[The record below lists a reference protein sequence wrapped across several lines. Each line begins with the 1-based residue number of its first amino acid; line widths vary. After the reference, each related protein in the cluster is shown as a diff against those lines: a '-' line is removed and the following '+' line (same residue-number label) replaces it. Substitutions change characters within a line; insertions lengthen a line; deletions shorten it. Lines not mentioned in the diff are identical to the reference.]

1 MPPYDGR
8 GFGMRVW
15 IVVGVQ
21 AIAMLVCAV
30 AFGTWHDEEYTLA
43 TTARGPGYAFH
54 RAIDFE
60 LQPPLYF
67 VVLAALRTLTSSV
80 FFARVFSVACAL
92 VASLAMAAIA
102 RRIWPRQPAWPLV
115 ALVAFNPFTV
125 YAALEIRLYA
135 FALALS
141 VLAWLAFDDGFFSRT
156 STRARLAFVAIAVAS
171 LWTQYFLAFEF
182 VAFAVALAI
191 VRKWRAL
198 GAFIVVGVVVAAL
211 FLPLGV
217 FVHAQVGNQF
227 AVPDALLPSPAAVF
241 MHPLI
246 DFVLPLGYE
255 RFGGTVGYV
264 AVLASALVLVAAIVV
279 GRPRLDRRTSAII
292 AMALVV
298 EAIYVVLADVL
309 RYELVAPRHFIALFV
324 PEVVAAYALVA
335 AFASPYARAAG
346 ATMAVTI
353 ALATA
358 ATVGWTYHTGAKQG
372 DWPRVGALLSTLARP
387 GDVIAVTEA
396 DSLPAFERYY
406 HGSARVVPFPR
417 PLPPD
422 RYDVD
427 AMYVHGVADGESAL
441 ARLPHDDRVWL
452 VIYGRCDQLDQLG
465 CHELET
471 ALARHERVL
480 EKHVFYLN
488 EVLRIAPR

>member
-1 MPPYDGR
+1 V
-8 GFGMRVW
+8 RVW
-15 IVVGVQ
+15 IVVGIQ
-21 AIAMLVCAV
+21 AVAMLVCSAM
-30 AFGTWHDEEYTLA
+30 FGTWHDEEYTLA
-43 TTARGPGYAFH
+43 TTAHGPGYAFH
-54 RAIDFE
+54 RALDFE

-67 VVLAALRTLTSSV
+67 VALAALRSISDSV
-80 FFARVFSVACAL
+80 FFARLFSVACAL
-92 VASLAMAAIA
+92 VATLGMAAVA
-102 RRIWPRQPAWPLV
+102 RRIWPRQAAWPLA

-141 VLAWLAFDDGFFSRT
+141 VFAWLAFDDGFFSGT

-191 VRKWRAL
+191 VRRWRAL
-198 GAFIVVGVVVAAL
+198 GAFVIAGAVTILG
-211 FLPLGV
+211 FLPLAV

-241 MHPLI
+241 MHPLF

-255 RFGGTVGYV
+255 RFGGTIGYV
-264 AVLASALVLVAAIVV
+264 AVLASVTILVAAIIV
-279 GRPRLDRRTSAII
+279 GRPRLDRRTTATI
-292 AMALVV
+292 AMAIVV

-324 PEVVAAYALVA
+324 PEVVAVYALVA
-335 AFASPYARAAG
+335 AFTSRYARAAG

-372 DWPRVGALLSTLARP
+372 DWPRVGALLSKLARP
-387 GDVIAVTEA
+387 GDLIAVTEA

-406 HGSARVVPFPR
+406 HGPARVVPFPR
-417 PLPPD
+417 ALPPD
-422 RYDVD
+422 RYDVN
-427 AMYVHGVADGESAL
+427 AMYVHSARDGAAAL

-471 ALARHERVL
+471 ALARNERIL
-480 EKHVFYLN
+480 EKHTFYLN